1 MNASL
6 RLYPLIAIAAAGA
19 IAGVV
24 ALVRRGRKT
33 PGLGLG
39 AFLERSPFR
48 QKFFSR
54 SEHHLDRSREWLFR
68 LDGRLW
74 NRP

>member
-19 IAGVV
+19 MAGVV

-33 PGLGLG
+33 P
-39 AFLERSPFR
+39 E
-48 QKFFSR
+48 
-54 SEHHLDRSREWLFR
+54 
-68 LDGRLW
+68 
-74 NRP
+74 